1 MTDADKALT
10 FNRWSIALHW
20 AMVVL
25 FVLVRRWYGLF
36 NKRHGGKMQV
46 FLQETEALDAVDK
59 IDRARLRRGY
69 VRKTVTRCATRE
81 SGAGM
86 V

>member
-1 MTDADKALT
+1 MHIEYESSKRGYRVELVRDLLGD
-10 FNRWSIALHW
+10 
-20 AMVVL
+20 

>member
-1 MTDADKALT
+1 MHIEYESSK
-10 FNRWSIALHW
+10 RGYR
-20 AMVVL
+20 VVL
-25 FVLVRRWYGLF
+25 VRDLLGDFVLVRRWYGLF

>member
-1 MTDADKALT
+1 MHIEYESSK
-10 FNRWSIALHW
+10 RGYR
-20 AMVVL
+20 VVL
-25 FVLVRRWYGLF
+25 VRDLLGDFVLERRWYGLF